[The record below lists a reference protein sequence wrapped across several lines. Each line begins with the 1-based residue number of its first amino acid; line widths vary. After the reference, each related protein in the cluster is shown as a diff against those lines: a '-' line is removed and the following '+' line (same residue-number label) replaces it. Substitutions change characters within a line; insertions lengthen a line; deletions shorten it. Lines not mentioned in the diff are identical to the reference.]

1 MKHAAAGAPAL
12 TGGRSSR
19 DRADPF
25 GSIVPAWRVAKLR
38 SALKDAELRGKLGE
52 ALPDDSHRAVQR
64 RWSRGRGDKAA
75 IALPPGRLGSEIAR
89 NIGRLRHALETA
101 GATDAERAAIDQAC
115 AAIAAVAGDVA
126 GRPAGRAWKPRKR
139 GVRGRG
145 SIRHPAAGRRAELL
159 DEAVRLA
166 LPDWTD
172 GMPLPHGSVA
182 EVCRQASE
190 CCNREGFAR
199 PSQGRIRAWLNHR
212 ATPKA
217 DAQTAIR

>member
-1 MKHAAAGAPAL
+1 M

-19 DRADPF
+19 DRADHF
-25 GSIVPAWRVAKLR
+25 GSTVPAWRVAKLR
-38 SALKDAELRGKLGE
+38 GALKDAELRGRLGE

-64 RWSRGRGDKAA
+64 RWSLGRGDKAA
-75 IALPPGRLGSEIAR
+75 VTVPAGRLGSEIAR

-115 AAIAAVAGDVA
+115 DAIAAIAGDEA
-126 GRPAGRAWKPRKR
+126 ARPAGRGWKPRKR
-139 GVRGRG
+139 GVRGPG
-145 SIRHPAAGRRAELL
+145 KVRHPAAGRRAELL

-172 GMPLPHGSVA
+172 GMPLPHGSIA

-190 CCNREGFAR
+190 CCSREGFVR
-199 PSQGRIRAWLNHR
+199 PSQSRIRAWLNHR
-212 ATPKA
+212 ARTKA
-217 DAQTAIR
+217 DARPSIR